1 MLLRFVVYGLW
12 FMVYGLWFVV
22 CGCGVTLFGFSGIDA
37 PVLKS
42 ATVTSPTGSDG
53 VCTFLPIRHNTVST
67 VRLAIEPLNPAELP
81 RMVRP

>member
-1 MLLRFVVYGLW
+1 MQPDTCSR
-12 FMVYGLWFVV
+12 
-22 CGCGVTLFGFSGIDA
+22 FSGIDA

-42 ATVTSPTGSDG
+42 ATVTSPVGSDG

-81 RMVRP
+81 RMVRCLGVETRIANFKP